1 MTSGAIRDLVMRLN
15 VSTGALATLG
25 MALEERV
32 RGVPLDPAIK
42 TEIDHLLAAFRAT
55 EMLDGVDPAELEPI
69 LAEIRMTLLQDA
81 KLLLSPTSAGWTH
94 SEAEILQSTGE
105 ASAPFPFLLKQT
117 IAPRLEGLAKR
128 LESPD
133 GAILDVGVGVG
144 GLSIAMARLWP
155 LLRVVGIDPWRPAL
169 ALARE
174 NVKMAGLHTRIE
186 LREQAAQEL
195 SDTQAFDLAF
205 FPGFFVAETV
215 IGAALECVH
224 RALRPG
230 GWILFGTQ
238 NPGPDALAASVARLR
253 TVLWGGHPR
262 TPAEAE
268 TLLNQVGFIQVQTLP
283 SGSTAI
289 ASRIVGRRS

>member
-1 MTSGAIRDLVMRLN
+1 MTIAAVRDLVMRLN
-15 VSTGALATLG
+15 VSTGALAALG
-25 MALEERV
+25 VALEERV

-42 TEIDHLLAAFRAT
+42 TEIDHLLAVLGAN
-55 EMLDGVDPAELEPI
+55 EMLNGVDPAELKPV

-94 SEAEILQSTGE
+94 TETEILQSTGE
-105 ASAPFPFLLKQT
+105 ASAAFPFLLRQT
-117 IAPRLEGLAKR
+117 IAPRLEGLTKR

-133 GAILDVGVGVG
+133 GAFLDVGVGVG

-174 NVKMAGLHTRIE
+174 NVEMAGLNTRIE
-186 LREQAAQEL
+186 LREQPAQQL

-205 FPGFFVAETV
+205 FPGFFIAEAV

-238 NPGPDALAASVARLR
+238 NPGPDPLAAAVARLR

-262 TPAEAE
+262 TPGEAEA
-268 TLLNQVGFIQVQTLP
+268 LLNQTGFIQVQP
-283 SGSTAI
+283 AVSTARAAI
-289 ASRIVGRRS
+289 IVGRRF

>member
-1 MTSGAIRDLVMRLN
+1 MTIGAVRDLVMRLN
-15 VSTGALATLG
+15 VSTGALAALG
-25 MALEERV
+25 VALEERV
-32 RGVPLDPAIK
+32 KGVPLDPAIK
-42 TEIDHLLAAFRAT
+42 TEIDHLLAALGAN
-55 EMLDGVDPAELEPI
+55 EMLDGVDPAELKPV

-94 SEAEILQSTGE
+94 TEAEILQSTGE
-105 ASAPFPFLLKQT
+105 ASAAFPFLLKQT

-133 GAILDVGVGVG
+133 GAFLDVGVGVG

-186 LREQAAQEL
+186 LREQPAQQL
-195 SDTQAFDLAF
+195 SDTHAFDLAF
-205 FPGFFVAETV
+205 FPGFFIAEAV
-215 IGAALECVH
+215 IAAALECVH

-262 TPAEAE
+262 TPGEAEA
-268 TLLNQVGFIQVQTLP
+268 LLNQAGFIQVQTLP
-283 SGSTAI
+283 SGSTAR
-289 ASRIVGRRS
+289 AARIVGRRS